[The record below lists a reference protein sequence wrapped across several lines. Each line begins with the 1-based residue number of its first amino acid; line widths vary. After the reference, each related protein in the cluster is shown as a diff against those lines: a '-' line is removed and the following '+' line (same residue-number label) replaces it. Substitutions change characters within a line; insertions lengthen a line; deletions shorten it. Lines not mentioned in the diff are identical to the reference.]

1 MKYMYVVL
9 MTNTPWGPRP
19 FTALVEGLRKSG
31 FRYQDLV
38 TGSGEARSSAW
49 FNNLVNGSTPWVVSP
64 PAPDTWPRLAAL
76 FNIEPD
82 HLQSLIA
89 EEWFGP
95 SVGELTTSQ
104 RALLDKVKRLSDE
117 DLALLGQI
125 AKRLDQ
131 PLKTLD
137 DHLNDLTRLLND
149 ADSVPPFDAG
159 FADEP

>member
-1 MKYMYVVL
+1 MKDMYVVS
-9 MTNTPWGPRP
+9 MTNTDWGPRP
-19 FTALVEGLRKSG
+19 FSALVEGLRKSG

-38 TGSGEARSSAW
+38 TRSGEARSSAW

-95 SVGELTTSQ
+95 STGELTTSQ
-104 RALLDKVKRLSDE
+104 RVILDKVKHLGDE
-117 DLALLGQI
+117 DLELLGHI
-125 AKRLDQ
+125 AKRLRQ
-131 PLKTLD
+131 PVRTLD
-137 DHLNDLTRLLND
+137 DHLNGLARSLDD
-149 ADSVPPFDAG
+149 ADDLPSFDIRI
-159 FADEP
+159 ADEP